1 MPDRVGRSP
10 LASQHERLRPAALT
24 GSDLLHCAAGGHG
37 SIFVGNRIATFAL
50 AAIAMLDQEPVIAVA
65 AAVLPVMSH
74 PHQNPASLQFFTRKC
89 EVQISFM
96 ERPFGI
102 PTVFGRPEASV
113 PEQDGTAPVFTLRDR
128 PFEVPVV
135 EWVILDLHCQPAVA
149 RIERWP

>member
-1 MPDRVGRSP
+1 MRMKEP
-10 LASQHERLRPAALT
+10 ASDAALKFT
-24 GSDLLHCAAGGHG
+24 ADGVDDAS
-37 SIFVGNRIATFAL
+37 
-50 AAIAMLDQEPVIAVA
+50 IAMLDQEPVIAVA

-128 PFEVPVV
+128 PFE
-135 EWVILDLHCQPAVA
+135 
-149 RIERWP
+149 